1 MKIQVVSDI
10 HIEFGTKVEDCVTPS
25 ADTLIIAGDID
36 SGDLAATL
44 NKFGTMFKHVIA
56 VMGNHDFYG
65 HQVASRVAEV
75 KAKLSDNVHL
85 LDREKLVIGGH
96 TFVGCTL
103 WSDFKEFDWFTMQ
116 AAKRGINDF
125 YKIRALCA
133 PTVTP
138 EHLYEVHIK
147 DKQYIRTVLKESED
161 LSKVVVITHFLPSLM
176 CVDPDWWGDSLN
188 YYFTGQ
194 CDDLFNGFDIPLWLF
209 GHSHSAMDLM
219 INNTRVLSNSHGY
232 PREQVKGFKKG
243 LVIDLQNVLGVV

>member
-1 MKIQVVSDI
+1 MNIQLISDI

-125 YKIRALCA
+125 YKIK
-133 PTVTP
+133 TVCNSAFLP
-138 EHLYEVHIK
+138 EHAYDVYNH
-147 DKQYIRTVLKESED
+147 DKRYIRTVLKDSED

-176 CVDPDWWGDSLN
+176 CVDPVWKGDSLN
-188 YYFTGQ
+188 HYFTGQ
-194 CDDLFNGFDIPLWLF
+194 CDDLFTDFGVPLWLF
-209 GHSHSAMDLM
+209 GHSHGSMDLM
-219 INNTRVLSNSHGY
+219 INNTRVLSNCHGY
-232 PREQVKGFKKG
+232 PRESVKGFKKD